1 MKFSRL
7 LDLKFVKKKPS
18 TAFGGYPWFATEL
31 WKVGFLRAKFCRLA
45 ALKENYI

>member
-7 LDLKFVKKKPS
+7 PDLKFVKKKPS

-31 WKVGFLRAKFCRLA
+31 WKVGFLIAKFCRLA
-45 ALKENYI
+45 A